1 MSRIGLL
8 PVGAAALALGACGG
22 GGSASKEISAAYC
35 PAPFT
40 VQDAQ
45 SLTRFKPGQ
54 GRDPRDVM
62 YEASLTAAGT
72 ACAAGRGR
80 MEVELKMR
88 IAVNAG
94 PAVGAGVSSVPY
106 FVRVLDGNGAVREGQ
121 NFNADFKL
129 SSGSPRGA
137 SLEEL
142 TLTLYYGRPTDLGGY
157 RIAVGLKP
165 TTEELEYNRRA
176 AARQ

>member
-1 MSRIGLL
+1 MRRLAFLS
-8 PVGAAALALGACGG
+8 VGIAALALGGCGG
-22 GGSASKEISAAYC
+22 RSSASNEISAAYC

-40 VQDAQ
+40 VLDAQ
-45 SLTRFKPGQ
+45 NLTRFKPGA

-80 MEVELKMR
+80 LEVELKMR
-88 IAVNAG
+88 ISVNAG
-94 PAVGAGVSSVPY
+94 PSVGTGVSSVPY
-106 FVRVLDGNGAVREGQ
+106 FVRVLDGNGTVREGQ
-121 NFNADFKL
+121 DFNADFRL
-129 SSGSPRGA
+129 SLGNPRGA

-142 TLTLYYGRPTDLGGY
+142 TLTLFYDRPTDLGGY

-165 TTEELEYNRRA
+165 TTEELEFNRRSV
-176 AARQ
+176 AR